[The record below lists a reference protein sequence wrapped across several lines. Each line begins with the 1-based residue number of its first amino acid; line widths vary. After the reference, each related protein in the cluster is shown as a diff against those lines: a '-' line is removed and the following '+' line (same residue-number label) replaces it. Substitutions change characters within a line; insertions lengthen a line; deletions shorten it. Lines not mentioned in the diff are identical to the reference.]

1 MALLAVNSLTAS
13 AVTAFGS
20 KSQGNG
26 APLAPSLF
34 PTLAVEGL
42 LSLDGGANP
51 IYVLARDV
59 LLSESGIKPFNV
71 S

>member
-51 IYVLARDV
+51 HLCP
-59 LLSESGIKPFNV
+59 G
-71 S
+71 